1 MQWEEEATM
10 KLARIMILAVAVLVM
25 AGSANALIT
34 FDEFALGT
42 VITNQYAAQGV
53 LFTGVNGGPDP
64 VITMDGGLQVL
75 SPNPPYAGNFIAYF
89 INPVDWVEF
98 DAGYWDEL
106 QTGNIQIFNPDIQLI
121 AQFTNNTRVSETG
134 LVYEHFSFHGYGPIG
149 AVYFNSYADP
159 AGAAMDNLDF
169 SAPVPEPATI
179 ALVGLGLLGLG
190 ARLRKRS

>member
-1 MQWEEEATM
+1 M
-10 KLARIMILAVAVLVM
+10 KLARIMILAVAVMVM

-34 FDEFALGT
+34 FDEYAVGT

-53 LFTGVNGGPDP
+53 LFSGVSGSAPIIWTDYA
-64 VITMDGGLQVL
+64 LQVI
-75 SPNPPYAGNFIAYF
+75 SPNPPYAGDFRMDF

-98 DAGYWDEL
+98 DAGFWDTRYTGIIQAYDPSL
-106 QTGNIQIFNPDIQLI
+106 NLIGQLTNQTI
-121 AQFTNNTRVSETG
+121 VSETG
-134 LVYEHFSFHGYGPIG
+134 LVYEHFSFHGLGPIG
-149 AVYFNSYADP
+149 TVYFNSFNDP

>member
-1 MQWEEEATM
+1 M
-10 KLARIMILAVAVLVM
+10 KLARIMILAVAVIVM

-34 FDEFALGT
+34 FDEYGLGT

-53 LFTGVNGGPDP
+53 LFSGVSGSAPI
-64 VITMDGGLQVL
+64 ITMDGALQVV
-75 SPNPPYAGNFIAYF
+75 SPNPPYAGDFEMTF

-98 DAGYWDEL
+98 DAGYWDTRYSGDIRAYDAGMNVIGTL
-106 QTGNIQIFNPDIQLI
+106 TNQTIW
-121 AQFTNNTRVSETG
+121 TETG
-134 LVYEHFSFHGYGPIG
+134 LVYEHFTFTGLGPI
-149 AVYFNSYADP
+149 AAIYFNSVPDP

-169 SAPVPEPATI
+169 SAPIPEPATI